1 MLDASEN
8 ADIEVSTGETITFYT
23 LSTKYKTNHNIK
35 VDNKSSEN
43 AA

>member
-23 LSTKYKTNHNIK
+23 LSTKYKTNHTIK
-35 VDNKSSEN
+35 VDKSSEN